1 MCKLEH
7 RFEFAIMIIQFE
19 FRELCKKPKKKT
31 ELDESLSLSIQIV
44 LHIIQNHL
52 FYHDSTTINVIQT
65 TQEKIHFSSFHA

>member
-31 ELDESLSLSIQIV
+31 ELDESLSISIQIIF
-44 LHIIQNHL
+44 HIIKNYL
-52 FYHDSTTINVIQT
+52 FYHDSTKINVIQIP
-65 TQEKIHFSSFHA
+65 QEKIHFLSFHV